1 MSYDEKI
8 ADRVRRILSER
19 TDVVGKKMLTFS
31 GEITHMKKRILA
43 VLAYVVPTFLLAVP
57 WHLAIFADYY
67 KSLNVYREDMV
78 IPFGIAS
85 MLIQGIV
92 WSVVYERL
100 FSGESILK
108 GALKFALL
116 ACPLAW
122 SFMVLAVSAKHH
134 MSSASGF
141 LLIETAYMLANYA
154 IVSPLI
160 AAVYA
165 RKS

>member
-1 MSYDEKI
+1 
-8 ADRVRRILSER
+8 
-19 TDVVGKKMLTFS
+19 
-31 GEITHMKKRILA
+31 MKKRILA
-43 VLAYVVPTFLLAVP
+43 ILAYMLPTFPLGFF
-57 WHLAIFADYY
+57 WHLTIFADYY
-67 KSLNVYREDMV
+67 KSLNVYREDII
-78 IPFGIAS
+78 IPFGIVS
-85 MLIQGIV
+85 MLIQGVI

-100 FSGESILK
+100 FAGESILK

-122 SFMVLAVSAKHH
+122 SFMVLAVSAKHQ
-134 MSSASGF
+134 MSSVSGF
-141 LLIETAYMLANYA
+141 LIIETAFLLVHYA

>member
-1 MSYDEKI
+1 
-8 ADRVRRILSER
+8 
-19 TDVVGKKMLTFS
+19 
-31 GEITHMKKRILA
+31 MKKRVLA
-43 VLAYVVPTFLLAVP
+43 VLAYMLPTFPLGFF
-57 WHLAIFADYY
+57 WHLTIFADYY
-67 KSLNVYREDMV
+67 KSLNVYREGV
-78 IPFGIAS
+78 IIPFGILS

-122 SFMVLAVSAKHH
+122 SFMVIAVSAKHQ
-134 MSSASGF
+134 MSSVGGYV
-141 LLIETAYMLANYA
+141 LIETAFVLVQYA

>member
-1 MSYDEKI
+1 
-8 ADRVRRILSER
+8 
-19 TDVVGKKMLTFS
+19 
-31 GEITHMKKRILA
+31 MKKRILA
-43 VLAYVVPTFLLAVP
+43 ILAYMLPTFPLGFF
-57 WHLAIFADYY
+57 WHLTIFADYY
-67 KSLNVYREDMV
+67 KSLNVYREDII
-78 IPFGIAS
+78 IPFGIVS
-85 MLIQGIV
+85 MLIQGVI

-100 FSGESILK
+100 FAGESILK

-122 SFMVLAVSAKHH
+122 SFMVLAVSAKHQ
-134 MSSASGF
+134 MSSVSGF
-141 LLIETAYMLANYA
+141 LLIETAFLLVHYA

>member
-1 MSYDEKI
+1 
-8 ADRVRRILSER
+8 
-19 TDVVGKKMLTFS
+19 
-31 GEITHMKKRILA
+31 MKKRILA
-43 VLAYVVPTFLLAVP
+43 VLAYMLPTFPLGFF
-57 WHLAIFADYY
+57 WHLTIFADYY
-67 KSLNVYREDMV
+67 KSLNVYREEII

-85 MLIQGIV
+85 MLIQGVI

-122 SFMVLAVSAKHH
+122 SFMVIAVSAKHQ
-134 MSSASGF
+134 MSSVSGY
-141 LLIETAYMLANYA
+141 LLIETAFTLVQYA